1 MQLYEIGQAV
11 ARRRADLQLT
21 QAQLARLAGLSRL
34 TINQLESGKLQDLGI
49 TKLLTL
55 LSVLGL
61 DFSLEEKNRSRSLFK
76 AMVAAN
82 VSYRQ
87 TVTEDALADA
97 LTTGELPRELESPI
111 SAILDEAPLPTV
123 VGAVEEAAARR
134 GVPPKQVWKHLAHW
148 SRNLH
153 LYRQVWQ

>member
-61 DFSLEEKNRSRSLFK
+61 DFSLEEKNRDRSLFK
-76 AMVAAN
+76 AMVVAN
-82 VSYRQ
+82 VSYRR
-87 TVTEDALADA
+87 TVTEDELADA
-97 LTTGELPRELESPI
+97 LATGELPRELESPI

-134 GVPPKQVWKHLAHW
+134 GIPPKQVWKHLAHW
-148 SRNLH
+148 SRDLH